1 MIQCNK
7 SVIFFPYVDCK
18 INGFFVIN
26 IDLFR
31 IKVIEKNM

>member
-1 MIQCNK
+1 MQQI
-7 SVIFFPYVDCK
+7 SYFFPYFDCK